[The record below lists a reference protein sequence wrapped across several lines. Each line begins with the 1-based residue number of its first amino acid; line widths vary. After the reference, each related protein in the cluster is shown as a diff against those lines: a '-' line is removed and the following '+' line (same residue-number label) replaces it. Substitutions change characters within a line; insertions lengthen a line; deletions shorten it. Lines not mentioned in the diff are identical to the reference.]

1 MDQLH
6 PSRSADFAS
15 AERIDMTIEFVLS
28 LIAADEAIP
37 VKRRRDI
44 CSGVRSLCRVI
55 GLPPGSTAADPRIIA
70 ERLADLTPAAARMN
84 KGRLQNCRS
93 HMETALAY
101 SDREFR
107 RRRRSTEL
115 EPVFVGL
122 LGKTRDR
129 WEAARLR
136 SLFHF
141 ATEHGIGPSGI
152 DDKLCDR
159 FLAAQERSTVPN
171 VRTRDREIRKTWNGL
186 VASLGDPTL
195 TRVAVPSYVDHY
207 VLSADAFPAS
217 LWNDL
222 DAYLVRRQKHVN
234 ANVDDLLSD
243 DELFG
248 DEVSSGPVGKPIRP
262 STANLIRYRVR
273 QFASILVHEKIME
286 SDEITGL
293 AVLVPPAIVNAGM
306 KFFLRRVP
314 DRRNS
319 QMRGMASD
327 LLMISALWVRSPE
340 ADLKKLRMIVEKV
353 RPKHEGLPES
363 AKRSLAPFRD
373 IENVRAFLRIS
384 DQIVRDAEK
393 SKAVDT
399 VTANRVAAAL
409 WIKIAQRAP
418 LRISQLLG
426 TDIARNVV
434 RSHAG
439 KNAAVALC
447 YTAEESKNGKALEIP
462 LPPATVALLDLYL
475 KKYRPALVDGPTTAL
490 FPGLNGA
497 PKLGSVMSA
506 DVQRL
511 MREYVG
517 FAINPHSFRHVA
529 AKLYLSVRPGRYADV
544 QLILGHKKLET
555 TVQYYCELDAEEA
568 FKHFDAVLL
577 GLESDERGG
586 QRK

>member
-6 PSRSADFAS
+6 LSRSPDLLA
-15 AERIDMTIEFVLS
+15 AERVDMTVDFVLS
-28 LIAADEAIP
+28 LIAADETIP
-37 VKRRRDI
+37 LKKRHDI
-44 CSGVRSLCRVI
+44 CSGVRSLCRAI
-55 GLPPGSTAADPRIIA
+55 GLPPDSTAASPRVIA
-70 ERLADLTPAAARMN
+70 ERLADLTPAAARMS

-101 SDREFR
+101 ADVEFQR
-107 RRRRSTEL
+107 RRKNKAMG
-115 EPVFVGL
+115 PAFQL
-122 LGKTRDR
+122 LLDQMTDK
-129 WEAARLR
+129 WAARRLR
-136 SLFHF
+136 PLFHF
-141 ATEHGIGPSGI
+141 ATEHEVGPSGI
-152 DDKLCDR
+152 NDDLCAR
-159 FLAAQERSTVPN
+159 FLAAQERSTHPK
-171 VRTRDREIRKTWNGL
+171 VRARDREIRKTWNTL
-186 VASLGDPTL
+186 VASLDDPSL
-195 TRVAVPSYVDHY
+195 ARVSVPSYVDHY
-207 VLSADAFPAS
+207 VLPADAFPAL

-222 DAYLVRRQKHVN
+222 DAYLIHRQKHVD
-234 ANVDDLLSD
+234 ANLDDLLSD

-248 DEVSSGPVGKPIRP
+248 DGASSGPVGKPIRP

-273 QFASILVHEKIME
+273 QFASILVHEGVIPAT
-286 SDEITGL
+286 EITGL
-293 AVLVPPAIVNAGM
+293 AALVPPVIVNAGM

-319 QMRGMASD
+319 QMRGIASD
-327 LLMISALWVRSPE
+327 LLMIATLWVRSPDV
-340 ADLKKLRMIVEKV
+340 DLKKLRMIVEKV
-353 RPKHEGLPES
+353 RPQHEGLPES
-363 AKRSLAPFRD
+363 AKRSLAPVRD
-373 IENVRAFLRIS
+373 IENARAFLRIS

-393 SKAVDT
+393 SKTLDE
-399 VTANRVAAAL
+399 VTANRVATAL

-426 TDIARNVV
+426 TDIVRNVV

-447 YTAEESKNGKALEIP
+447 YTAEEGKNGKPLEIP
-462 LPPATVALLDLYL
+462 LPRATVALLDLYL

-490 FPGLNGA
+490 FPALNCE
-497 PKLGSVMSA
+497 PKLSSVMSS

-529 AKLYLSVRPGRYADV
+529 AKLYLLVHPGQHAKV
-544 QLILGHKKLET
+544 QTILGHKKLET
-555 TVQYYCELDAEEA
+555 TMRYYCELDAEET

-586 QRK
+586 GRK